1 LLIAPAFFIL
11 NAIVTIDELE
21 ESRRELVEAAF
32 AKSLQGHEAR
42 ITEKADEPEKRDYSC
57 EIISFVVLVFLSEL
71 SHFWYIVIAICIAI
85 LFWGAILLLGKL
97 ALSAASTFS
106 WRLLARRT
114 NDRKAGD
121 SGNQVFQPSEIR
133 QSLDC

>member
-1 LLIAPAFFIL
+1 LLIATAFLIL
-11 NAIVTIDELE
+11 NAIVTIHELE
-21 ESRRELVEAAF
+21 ESRRGLVEAVI
-32 AKSLQGHEAR
+32 AKSLQGQETR
-42 ITEKADEPEKRDYSC
+42 ITEKAHEPEQRDYSR
-57 EIISFVVLVFLSEL
+57 EIISFVVLVILSEL
-71 SHFWYIVIAICIAI
+71 SHFWYIVIAICISI
-85 LFWGAILLLGKL
+85 LFGGAIFMLGKL

-106 WRLLARRT
+106 WRLRARRT

>member
-32 AKSLQGHEAR
+32 AKSPQGQEAR

-57 EIISFVVLVFLSEL
+57 EIISFIVLVLLSEL

-85 LFWGAILLLGKL
+85 LFWGAIFLLGKL
-97 ALSAASTFS
+97 ALSAAGSFA
-106 WRLLARRT
+106 WRLRVRST
-114 NDRKAGD
+114 NDGKAGD
-121 SGNQVFQPSEIR
+121 SGYQVFQPSEIR